1 MPVPVQKPIISSI
14 YVGPLVP
21 NWPDLLPRIPQDFRS
36 RKFSFGNFAAGN
48 TTSIAPGSDLSK
60 IALPRLDGT
69 NSALRALGG
78 GNTTPA
84 RSILYA
90 ATSLTIG
97 AYSLFGLNSP
107 INRADYGWGSHGR
120 GLANRTDFTLG
131 TNIRT
136 RWKPEGDTGNWV
148 PTVNPME
155 IASLF
160 RGDKVSVIDYG
171 QRKLG
176 SAYRYSPR
184 FKDNSEFGKTLNHT
198 KDFIKFF
205 FTGPKL
211 HNSNL
216 TDIDDIITFRAII
229 TSLSDT
235 FSPSWTPQQMI
246 GRADPNYIYT
256 GYSRDLS
263 VDFVVY
269 ATSRDE
275 LKPIWR
281 KLNAL
286 AGYTTP
292 TYVTNTMI
300 APWMRITI
308 GDLFRQQPVIIE
320 SLSYT
325 MHDSDTT
332 WEINIEGDATN
343 MEVPHKI
350 SVSMQLKMISD
361 YLPQTNGSFYTLTG
375 GGSENFDVYGI
386 PKPGSFNWLSGRL
399 RDDVTNDPAR
409 RIKRKLTPSAGV
421 GGALEQTKILD
432 K

>member
-1 MPVPVQKPIISSI
+1 MPVPVQKPVNSSI

-48 TTSIAPGSDLSK
+48 TTSIAQGSDLSK

-69 NSALRALGG
+69 NSALRALGS

-97 AYSLFGLNSP
+97 AYSLFGLNSI
-107 INRADYGWGSHGR
+107 INRADYGWGDHGR

-136 RWKPEGDTGNWV
+136 KWEGDAVTGDWKPTS
-148 PTVNPME
+148 NPME
-155 IASLF
+155 FVSLF

-216 TDIDDIITFRAII
+216 TDTDDIITFRAII

-386 PKPGSFNWLSGRL
+386 PKPGSSNWLSGRL

-409 RIKRKLTPSAGV
+409 RIKRKLQPTGNYD
-421 GGALEQTKILD
+421 GGPLETKNE